1 MKPDRGSGFPLEPV
15 IVALTAIACL
25 VLASGR
31 LTG

>member
-1 MKPDRGSGFPLEPV
+1 MKRDRPSGFPLEPV

-25 VLASGR
+25 VVVSGR